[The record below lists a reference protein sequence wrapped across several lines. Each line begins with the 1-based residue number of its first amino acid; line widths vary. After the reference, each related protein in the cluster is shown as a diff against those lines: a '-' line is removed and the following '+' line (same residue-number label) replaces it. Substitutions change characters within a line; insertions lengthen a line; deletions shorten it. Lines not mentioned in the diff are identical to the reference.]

1 MMWGYSCVRCE
12 HARINRSFV
21 LLLFEIFWT
30 MSSEM
35 FDSSCNPGISQ
46 NPSNPSFI
54 LGTLKLKSQSNP
66 TSTSVNTDA
75 PNYMISVKKKNSV
88 FSARHPVFAS
98 PLSTMQRRPDRPS
111 TSCFHLP
118 CRFCSVPPSASHSP
132 QRTAG
137 SHEFGGR
144 QGLSSHVL
152 SADHR
157 RCGNRSEDVPSSRV
171 RLESCRV
178 SFIRFIMRWTVRW
191 TST

>member
-75 PNYMISVKKKNSV
+75 PNYMISVKKKTV
-88 FSARHPVFAS
+88 FSRHVIRCLLHRCPRCKDVQTVRRPHAFTCPVGSAAS
-98 PLSTMQRRPDRPS
+98 PPRR
-111 TSCFHLP
+111 
-118 CRFCSVPPSASHSP
+118 
-132 QRTAG
+132 RTP
-137 SHEFGGR
+137 
-144 QGLSSHVL
+144 
-152 SADHR
+152 
-157 RCGNRSEDVPSSRV
+157 RSERPGRTSSVVDRV
-171 RLESCRV
+171 CLPMS
-178 SFIRFIMRWTVRW
+178 
-191 TST
+191 